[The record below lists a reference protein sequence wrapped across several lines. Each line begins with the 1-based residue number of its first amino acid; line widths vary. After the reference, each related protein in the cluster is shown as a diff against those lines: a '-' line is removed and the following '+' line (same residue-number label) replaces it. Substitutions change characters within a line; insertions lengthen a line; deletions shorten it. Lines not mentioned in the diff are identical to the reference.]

1 MILYGFECLGFLG
14 LADFFFFLMLSDSS
28 AGSLFAVV
36 AARENSDT
44 MATSFPSYQHLV
56 LQH

>member
-14 LADFFFFLMLSDSS
+14 LADFFFMLSDSS

-56 LQH
+56 LQY

>member
-1 MILYGFECLGFLG
+1 MFG
-14 LADFFFFLMLSDSS
+14 LFGSCRLFFLMLSDSS

-36 AARENSDT
+36 SARENSDT
-44 MATSFPSYQHLV
+44 MATSFPAYQHLV

>member
-1 MILYGFECLGFLG
+1 MFG
-14 LADFFFFLMLSDSS
+14 LFGSCRLFFFMLSDSS

>member
-14 LADFFFFLMLSDSS
+14 LADFFFLMLSDSS
-28 AGSLFAVV
+28 AGSLFAMV

>member
-1 MILYGFECLGFLG
+1 MFGLLGSCRL
-14 LADFFFFLMLSDSS
+14 FFFLMLSDSS

-36 AARENSDT
+36 AAWENSDT